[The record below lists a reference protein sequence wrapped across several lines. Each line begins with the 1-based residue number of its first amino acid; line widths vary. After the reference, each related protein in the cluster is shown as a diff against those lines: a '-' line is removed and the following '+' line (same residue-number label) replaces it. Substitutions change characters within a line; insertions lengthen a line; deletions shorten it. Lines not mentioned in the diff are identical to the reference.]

1 MGVPRLR
8 PNPALRRLAKLV
20 GTWQMKGRTFDSKHD
35 NISGQVTIEWFPGEF
50 FMVQHGEIQSGEF
63 KVNSLE
69 IIGYDP
75 LSKTFPSYVYSDMS
89 QFHSKNH
96 WDVRGNIVKH
106 WTKGAKYTGKFSAD
120 GNTLSGGWRPTGH
133 ERKTP
138 GTTYDVVMTRVK

>member
-1 MGVPRLR
+1 
-8 PNPALRRLAKLV
+8 
-20 GTWQMKGRTFDSKHD
+20 
-35 NISGQVTIEWFPGEF
+35 
-50 FMVQHGEIQSGEF
+50 MVQHGEIQSGEF

-69 IIGYDP
+69 IVAYDP

-89 QFHSKNH
+89 QFHSKYY
-96 WDVRGNIVKH
+96 WDVRGNIVEH

-138 GTTYDVVMTRVK
+138 GNTYDVVMTRVK